1 MSEPGWETLGLL
13 QQSWPELGAG
23 KGGAAFWGGGG
34 VRRQSDMTAGKEPT
48 IESFPSYRP
57 KTKHFYDTILK
68 NMTSK
73 DIWTFLKIKKIS

>member
-13 QQSWPELGAG
+13 QQSWPELGRG
-23 KGGAAFWGGGG
+23 REGQRFLGGE
-34 VRRQSDMTAGKEPT
+34 RRQSDMTAGKEPT

-57 KTKHFYDTILK
+57 KTKHFYDIILK

-73 DIWTFLKIKKIS
+73 DIWTFF